1 MVSALDLI
9 SSDDSL
15 QEHWIKRIAAFI
27 IDSIIFWI
35 ASWFIFWFWI
45 SGLEWYYWYGGW
57 SFLYGGLFFL
67 YAAVMEA
74 SSMGATLGK
83 HVLKLRVIPITGQ
96 MDAGKAVVRNVS
108 KIHPLFLLL
117 DWLVGFVTDGDPK
130 QKFLDRS
137 AGTTVITTD
146 RLTHDQQHIYQS
158 QQSAYTPP
166 PQKTY
171 ETQEKPV
178 YEYPAQ
184 QQPTSQT
191 PAAKP
196 AEEPCKACGGRLILT
211 GNNRQQCIRCG
222 KIY

>member
-15 QEHWIKRIAAFI
+15 QEHWLKRFVAFI
-27 IDSIIFWI
+27 IDSIIFWV
-35 ASWFIFWFWI
+35 ASWVIFWFLMPP
-45 SGLEWYYWYGGW
+45 GHWYYWYAGW

-67 YAAVMEA
+67 YATVMEA

-83 HVLKLRVIPITGQ
+83 NVLKLRVIPITGQ

-117 DWLVGFVTDGDPK
+117 DWLIGFVTDGDPK
-130 QKFLDRS
+130 QKLLDRS
-137 AGTTVITTD
+137 AGTTVVTTD
-146 RLTHDQQHIYQS
+146 RLTPDQQHIYQS

-171 ETQEKPV
+171 VTQEKPV
-178 YEYPAQ
+178 YEYPGQ
-184 QQPTSQT
+184 QQAAGKQSAAPP
-191 PAAKP
+191 PA
-196 AEEPCKACGGRLILT
+196 EPCKACGGRLIPT
-211 GNNRQQCIRCG
+211 GNNRLQCIRCG